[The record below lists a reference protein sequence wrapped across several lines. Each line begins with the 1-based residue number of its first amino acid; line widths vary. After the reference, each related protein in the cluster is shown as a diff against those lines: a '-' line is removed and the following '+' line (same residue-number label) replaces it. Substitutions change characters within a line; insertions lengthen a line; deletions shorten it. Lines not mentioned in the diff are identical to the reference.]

1 MIKRNLSVVIPAA
14 GIGQRVGA
22 SIPKQYLPLLGK
34 TIIEHSLL
42 PFLDNAN
49 ITRVIVSLAKNDRWF
64 ESLPIAQHAKIET
77 VIGGVERVDSVLAAL
92 NKIDPEDYVLVHDAA
107 RPCIKHEDINKL
119 IKTVEKNQQGG
130 ILACKVRDTMKRSDH
145 SHNITATVE
154 RENLWH
160 ALTPQ
165 MFVNQQLIDVITA
178 NSSSHQITDEASAFE
193 MSGLPVIIVEGRSD
207 NLKVTREED
216 LSLASFYLSQTVSK
230 EISQKI

>member
-42 PFLDNAN
+42 PFLEHPR
-49 ITRVIVSLAKNDRWF
+49 ITRVIVSLAKNDQWF
-64 ESLPIAQHAKIET
+64 INLPVAQHTKVET
-77 VIGGVERVDSVLAAL
+77 VVGGVERVDSVLAAL
-92 NKIDPEDYVLVHDAA
+92 KIINGEDYVLVHDAA
-107 RPCIKHEDINKL
+107 RPCIQQEDINKL
-119 IKTVEKNQQGG
+119 INAVEDKQQGA
-130 ILACKVRDTMKRSDH
+130 ILACKVRDTMKRSDQNNTI
-145 SHNITATVE
+145 SNTVE

-165 MFVNQQLIDVITA
+165 MFENQQLINAISA
-178 NSSSHQITDEASAFE
+178 SSSSGKITDEASALE
-193 MSGLPVIIVEGRSD
+193 MSGVPVMIVEGRSD

-216 LSLASFYLSQTVSK
+216 LKLAAFYLSQG
-230 EISQKI
+230 EQR